1 MVFLNYS
8 FNCLK
13 FTGSLKI
20 SCLPHGIPIKN
31 CGPNTEWSLMLPDDG
46 FAKFSTEPATRT
58 YNSLEKLSIATI
70 WAHLVSHLE
79 YLESVVEI
87 KGHEFQVV
95 LGHSDRYGVT
105 FHIASLSLPA
115 ADRWTKQLNLLL
127 TLHSWLPL
135 VCLLSSL
142 SFVFDTFCFSGN
154 TKDWTKLFCRT
165 L

>member
-1 MVFLNYS
+1 
-8 FNCLK
+8 
-13 FTGSLKI
+13 
-20 SCLPHGIPIKN
+20 
-31 CGPNTEWSLMLPDDG
+31 MLPDDG

-58 YNSLEKLSIATI
+58 YNSLENLSIATI

-115 ADRWTKQLNLLL
+115 ADRWTNQLNLLL
-127 TLHSWLPL
+127 TLHSCYTADFP
-135 VCLLSSL
+135 
-142 SFVFDTFCFSGN
+142 
-154 TKDWTKLFCRT
+154 
-165 L
+165 